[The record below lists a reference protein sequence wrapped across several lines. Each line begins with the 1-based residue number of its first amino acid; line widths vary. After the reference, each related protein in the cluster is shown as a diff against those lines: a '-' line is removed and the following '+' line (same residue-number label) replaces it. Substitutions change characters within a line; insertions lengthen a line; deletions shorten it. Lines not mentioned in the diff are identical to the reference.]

1 MRDCRTNPLRQRL
14 LCNQFWF
21 VINLLGLKMR
31 RVLHIQI
38 SACHHSSRYILK
50 ITTRKAYARL
60 KTSVFLRSVN
70 VKDSIGED
78 FDIVFFIEHS
88 FQPCTP
94 NKVMHTPISGV
105 IKLVYRVSGKYG
117 VRLLKIY
124 FRNFERVNVF
134 ESPNLG
140 IQC

>member
-1 MRDCRTNPLRQRL
+1 MHTVQ
-14 LCNQFWF
+14 
-21 VINLLGLKMR
+21 
-31 RVLHIQI
+31 HIQI
-38 SACHHSSRYILK
+38 SARHHSSRLMLK

-70 VKDSIGED
+70 VKDSTCEY
-78 FDIVFFIEHS
+78 FEAVFFIEHS

-94 NKVMHTPISGV
+94 KKVIHTPISGV
-105 IKLVYRVSGKYG
+105 IKLVYLVFGKYRG
-117 VRLLKIY
+117 RLLKNW

-134 ESPNLG
+134 ESLNLV

>member
-1 MRDCRTNPLRQRL
+1 MRTVQ
-14 LCNQFWF
+14 
-21 VINLLGLKMR
+21 
-31 RVLHIQI
+31 HIQI

-50 ITTRKAYARL
+50 TTTRKAYARL

-70 VKDSIGED
+70 VKDSMGED
-78 FDIVFFIEHS
+78 FEIVFFIEHS

-94 NKVMHTPISGV
+94 EKVIHTPTSGV
-105 IKLVYRVSGKYG
+105 IKLIYLASGKYRG
-117 VRLLKIY
+117 RLLKNC

-134 ESPNLG
+134 ESLNLG

>member
-1 MRDCRTNPLRQRL
+1 MRT
-14 LCNQFWF
+14 
-21 VINLLGLKMR
+21 VH
-31 RVLHIQI
+31 HIQI

-50 ITTRKAYARL
+50 TTTRKAYARL

-70 VKDSIGED
+70 VKDSMGED
-78 FDIVFFIEHS
+78 FAIVFFIEHS

-94 NKVMHTPISGV
+94 KKVIHTPISGV
-105 IKLVYRVSGKYG
+105 IKLIYLVSSKYRGW
-117 VRLLKIY
+117 LLKNC

-134 ESPNLG
+134 ETLNLG